1 MSFRRALEA
10 ILVTILAAA
19 GSFAEAQAP
28 ASAATIAPDPT
39 PAPRKTVFV
48 DVVGGV
54 EAMYGGGATPGT
66 TNEGLN
72 AMIVDALMRSGRF
85 VVVERV
91 ALGDVQLEQDL
102 GKAGSTTAQTAAS
115 FGRMIGASA
124 VVRATVTKFDANRGG
139 GSLQL
144 GLPIGRL
151 FGGAASVGSQNAIV
165 EMHLRI
171 IDTSTGQV
179 VSTSKASGVA
189 SSTTGGVSAIHRQG
203 AAAGVNAFRNTP
215 MGDAAEFAIEA
226 AVRQIVQAMERVPW
240 SASVADIDDD
250 KVYLNAGVGQN
261 LRKGMTLRVQR
272 RGKVLTDPDTGA
284 VLEVLM
290 SDVGRIEIQSVG
302 DRVSIA
308 RVIGG
313 EPPVRG
319 DMVRLDVETTDDLP
333 RENPGPPRD
342 SLKSTGGWPGI
353 ARPSGRAQ
361 PLEG

>member
-1 MSFRRALEA
+1 MSFRRAFEA
-10 ILVTILAAA
+10 IFCAALAGA
-19 GSFAEAQAP
+19 GNFAEAQAP
-28 ASAATIAPDPT
+28 APAAALSGESA

-102 GKAGSTTAQTAAS
+102 GKAGSTTAQTAAM

-124 VVRATVTKFDANRGG
+124 VVRATVTKFDANTGG
-139 GSLQL
+139 GSLSL

-151 FGGAASVGSQNAIV
+151 FGGAASVGSQNATV

-171 IDTSTGQV
+171 IDTSTGQI

-189 SSTTGGVSAIHRQG
+189 SSTTAGVSAIHRQG

-215 MGDAAEFAIEA
+215 LGEAAESAIEA

-240 SASVADIDDD
+240 SASVAEFDDD
-250 KVYLNAGVGQN
+250 KVYLNAGIGQN

-290 SDVGRIEIQSVG
+290 TDVGRIEIQSVG
-302 DRVSIA
+302 DKVSIA

-319 DMVRLDVETTDDLP
+319 DVVRFDVETTHDLP
-333 RENPGPPRD
+333 REDPGPPRD
-342 SLKSTGGWPGI
+342 SLKSTGGGPGTT
-353 ARPSGRAQ
+353 RPWGRAQ
-361 PLEG
+361 PQEG